1 MEIDRKTRNPHRAK
15 VTIDMIHVLICV
27 GIIVLAFFGFADSQE
42 NMNLF
47 SVIFGLASVLNFM
60 NGILHLGRR
69 KGRKKQLASGI
80 FLCFLGAL
88 LLGLAVLSAVV
99 FW

>member
-1 MEIDRKTRNPHRAK
+1 MEIERKTRNPHRAK

-27 GIIVLAFFGFADSQE
+27 GIIVLAFFGFADPKE
-42 NMNLF
+42 NMRLF
-47 SVIFGLASVLNFM
+47 SIIFALASVLNFM
-60 NGILHLGRR
+60 NGLLHLKRR
-69 KGRKKQLASGI
+69 NGRKKQLASGI
-80 FLCFLGAL
+80 FLCLLGML

>member
-1 MEIDRKTRNPHRAK
+1 MEIERKTRNPHRAK

-27 GIIVLAFFGFADSQE
+27 GIIILAVFGFVNPRE
-42 NMNLF
+42 NMKLF
-47 SVIFGLASVLNFM
+47 SIIFGLAAALNFM
-60 NGILHLGRR
+60 NGILHLKRR
-69 KGRKKQLASGI
+69 KGRKKQWASGI
-80 FLCFLGAL
+80 FLCLLGVL